1 MEHLNTKKGNIR
13 IAFGLEFKNM
23 LISNIFCRY
32 FGEGYDNVYNFCIYG
47 CMYPRTYR
55 KSKGQMDSSNKN
67 I

>member
-1 MEHLNTKKGNIR
+1 MRNWNTLILKGEFR
-13 IAFGLEFKNM
+13 IAFGLKFKNL

-32 FGEGYDNVYNFCIYG
+32 NVYNFCIYG